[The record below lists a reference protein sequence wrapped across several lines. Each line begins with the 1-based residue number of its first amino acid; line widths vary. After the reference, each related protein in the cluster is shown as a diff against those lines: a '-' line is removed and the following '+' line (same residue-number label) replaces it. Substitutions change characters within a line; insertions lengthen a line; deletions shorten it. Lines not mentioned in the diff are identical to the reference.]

1 MDTWLRTLVTEG
13 TLMPLKKHQKG
24 THRQCSP
31 EATFERISPY
41 FIKMGI
47 TRIANITGL
56 DHIGI
61 PVVTVCRP
69 NSYAISVAQ
78 GKGLDLISAKV
89 SGAMEAIETYHAEH
103 IDLPLKLADF
113 YQLSK
118 KYSVVNINALPKLE
132 FSQFSEH
139 EQRLWIKGTD
149 LFNRQSIY
157 VPYEVVHCNYTL
169 PLPTGS
175 GAFIMS
181 SNGLASGNSLEEAI
195 VHGLCE
201 TIERDALALWKIKQ
215 RHIVDQH
222 ANQLDLKTVDDED
235 CLTIIEKYR
244 LANVDVQV
252 WDITTDIA
260 LPSFFCR
267 IISNSQ
273 EQGPL
278 YPAFGSGTHPC
289 KAISLLRALTEAAQT
304 RLTMISGSRDDI
316 DANAYSSIS
325 TKNTEQALNISPKV
339 LRNYKDIQSWN
350 NTCFTKDI
358 ELILSQLNKV
368 GLNQAVFVNL
378 EKSEYR
384 IPVVRVIVPGLE
396 GIQEQSGYKMGT
408 RALAIQD
415 SLSTGEFA

>member
-1 MDTWLRTLVTEG
+1 
-13 TLMPLKKHQKG
+13 MPQKKHRKG

-31 EATFERISPY
+31 ETTFERISPY
-41 FIKMGI
+41 FKEMGI
-47 TRIANITGL
+47 TRVANITGL

-69 NSYAISVAQ
+69 DSYAISVAQ
-78 GKGLDLISAKV
+78 GKGVDLMSAKV

-103 IDLPLKLADF
+103 IELPLKLANF
-113 YQLSK
+113 HHLSK
-118 KYSVVNINALPKLE
+118 KCSVLNIEALPKLA

-139 EQRLWIKGTD
+139 EQRLWVEGTE
-149 LFNRQSIY
+149 LFTQQSMY

-181 SNGLASGNSLEEAI
+181 SNGLASGNSTEEAI

-201 TIERDALALWKIKQ
+201 TIERDALALWRVKQ
-215 RHIVDQH
+215 RHLSDPH
-222 ANQLDLKTVDDED
+222 TNQLDLNTVDDED
-235 CLTIIEKYR
+235 CRAIIEQYR
-244 LANVDVQV
+244 LAGIDVQV
-252 WDITTDIA
+252 WDITSDIELA
-260 LPSFFCR
+260 SFFCR
-267 IISNSQ
+267 IISDSQ
-273 EQGPL
+273 GQGPS

-316 DANAYSSIS
+316 DANAYLSLNS
-325 TKNTEQALNISPKV
+325 KQKEQTINMKPCL
-339 LRNYKDIQSWN
+339 LRNFKDIHSWN

-358 ELILSQLNKV
+358 ELILSKLNKV
-368 GLNQAVFVNL
+368 GLTQAAFVNL
-378 EKSEYR
+378 EKSEFR

-396 GIQEQSGYKMGT
+396 GIEELPGYKMGA
-408 RALAIQD
+408 RALAVKG
-415 SLSTGEFA
+415 SLAAGELA